1 MLKKAFIV
9 GMIAGG
15 MAGCGGSSSSGSGN
29 QPASLALSGTAT
41 NGTAIASAPISVKC
55 QSATGTATTKTDG
68 TYSVAIAGASL
79 PCALELTNPADNTK
93 LHSIAIGTGTSA
105 TSNITPLAE
114 LTVANLQKQSPATAF
129 SGFDATAAAKTATSD
144 AVKAAQSVVLSFLT
158 ANNIDVGALANTDL
172 IGSPLTSGD
181 AQSNVLAAVQ
191 KTITA
196 PIADVAS
203 ILATAPAG
211 CPVARSGKYTVISYT
226 GAVSSYDVD
235 FAAKTILL
243 PSDAKPT
250 AFAASSANPCEFT
263 GGDVTVNFAKSGLAI
278 YKAATAAEIG
288 IAFPVQ
294 TFDKNVFGD
303 TYNISGYFANG
314 SGFASPGSTA
324 PNAQIG
330 TMKINA
336 DGSYRLCGEK
346 DYSDQ
351 CTLFGNAIVGT
362 FSSTPNADGSGNISF
377 ADGSTNKIYTYTAP
391 NGEKLLVSSADKS
404 FLIAARQTSIDPST
418 IALNSTSVFYSIRGY
433 AGIGTGAQLSFG
445 TNTVTAVTA
454 TQVTNLQH
462 TEDGV
467 TPDDTNIFLLN
478 NPWAGM
484 RHRDADAA
492 ANKSARTGLSTRLGF
507 STNGSVNKISSSGIT
522 AAGTG
527 IFSLSVQR

>member
-1 MLKKAFIV
+1 MLKKTFIV
-9 GMIAGG
+9 SMIAGG
-15 MAGCGGSSSSGSGN
+15 IAGCGGSSAPD
-29 QPASLALSGTAT
+29 QPASLSLSGTAS

-55 QSATGTATTKTDG
+55 QAATGTATTKTDG

-93 LHSIAIGTGTSA
+93 LHSIALGTGMSA
-105 TSNITPLAE
+105 TSNITPLTE

-129 SGFDATAAAKTATSD
+129 SGFDATATAKTATSD
-144 AVKAAQSVVLSFLT
+144 AMKAAQSVVLSFLT
-158 ANNIDVGALANTDL
+158 ANSADVSALSNTDL

-181 AQSNVLAAVQ
+181 AQSTALAAVQ

-196 PIADVAS
+196 PIADVAL
-203 ILATAPAG
+203 ILATAPSA

-226 GAVSSYDVD
+226 GTVSSYDID
-235 FAAKTILL
+235 FAAKTIVL
-243 PSDAKPT
+243 PGETKPT
-250 AFAASSANPCEFT
+250 SFAASSANPCEFT

-278 YKAATAAEIG
+278 YKATTAADMG

-294 TFDKNVFGD
+294 TFNKAVLGD
-303 TYNISGYFANG
+303 TYNIAGYFANG
-314 SGFASPGSTA
+314 SGFASPGGTA
-324 PNAQIG
+324 PNAQTG

-336 DGSYRLCGEK
+336 DGSFRLCGEK

-351 CTLFGNAIVGT
+351 CTLLGNAVTGT
-362 FSSTPNADGSGNISF
+362 FSGTPNADGSGNIVF

-391 NGEKLLVSSADKS
+391 NGEKLLAQGADKS
-404 FLIAARQTSIDPST
+404 FLIMARQAPIDSSA
-418 IALNSTSVFYSIRGY
+418 IALNSTSVFYNIRGY
-433 AGIGTGAQLSFG
+433 AGFGTGAQLSFG

-467 TPDDTNIFLLN
+467 TPDDTNVFLLN

-484 RHRDADAA
+484 KHRDADAA
-492 ANKSARTGLSTRLGF
+492 ANKSARNGLSTRLGF